1 MKYKT
6 GKGYII
12 SNYGSGDEETE
23 LEQRLVKLYA
33 KRYSSESLWSLPK
46 DLIQALARNDE
57 VHYCRSCNQ
66 HTFTD
71 IYWREEVSAG
81 NAEQFCSHCDD
92 YKPDTDDWYA
102 VRANIDYDSY
112 TEYRINSIIKS
123 LNAIDEKFRFE
134 VKRYWQSPI
143 QHFNARSFW
152 ALEKQQLQDDG
163 TWFPV
168 YNTMHEPNNIFLG
181 YDYDVANYVLA
192 GLAET
197 LMHAGLYKKHEGEE
211 E

>member
-168 YNTMHEPNNIFLG
+168 YGQMSEPSYIFLG

-192 GLAET
+192 GLVGT